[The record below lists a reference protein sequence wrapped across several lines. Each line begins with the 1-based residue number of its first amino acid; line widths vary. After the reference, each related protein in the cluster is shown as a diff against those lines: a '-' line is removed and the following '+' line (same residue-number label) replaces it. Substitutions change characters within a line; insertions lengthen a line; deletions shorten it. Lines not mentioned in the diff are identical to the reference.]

1 MINKEPIWIS
11 KIHNTIITLERWIN
25 NLKQDKEQ
33 YELITEFINAGRLE
47 QEQIAI
53 QQQIMTQ
60 YDKYKTHDYDKE
72 ITKLEDDLNKCRKKY
87 KEAIVKYKIWRIN
100 NDFK

>member
-11 KIHNTIITLERWIN
+11 KLHNTIITLERWIN

>member
-33 YELITEFINAGRLE
+33 YDLITQFINSGRLE
-47 QEQIAI
+47 QEPIAI

-60 YDKYKTHDYDKE
+60 YDKYKTHEYDKE
-72 ITKLEDDLNKCRKKY
+72 IGKLEEDLCNWRKKY
-87 KEAIVKYKIWRIN
+87 KEALIKYQIWRIN
-100 NDFK
+100 DDFR